1 MALNIRIILIQ
12 TWHPGN
18 IGAVARAMKNMG
30 LSELALVNPVDFPS
44 NEAYSRAGQATDVL
58 DHARVVSSL
67 AEAIN
72 DCALVVG
79 TSARDRSIRLPAY
92 TAEQCAIEAVTLQ
105 QQAPVAIV
113 FGRERMGL
121 HNDDIQQCHAQLNID
136 ANPDYPVLNLS
147 QAVQLVCYEVFK
159 AQQRQHQLPA
169 TEADYPLTEDLN
181 RFYDHLAQTLDDIDF
196 FNSKYPGQAL
206 DHLKA
211 LYRRARPTAR
221 ELRLLRGVLSKAQE
235 AAIKPPSAK
244 AKR

>member
-30 LSELALVNPVDFPS
+30 LSDLVLVNPVDFPS
-44 NEAYSRAGQATDVL
+44 DEAYSRAGQATDVL
-58 DHARVVSSL
+58 DNARIVSSL
-67 AEAIN
+67 AEAID
-72 DCALVVG
+72 DCVLVVG

-92 TAEQCAIEAVTLQ
+92 TAEQCAEEAVTLQ
-105 QQAPVAIV
+105 KQAPVAIV

-159 AQQRQHQLPA
+159 ASQRQQQLPHV
-169 TEADYPLTEDLN
+169 EEEYPLNEDLN
-181 RFYDHLAQTLDDIDF
+181 RFYDHLAQTLDDIGF
-196 FNSKYPGQAL
+196 INTKAPGQAL

-211 LYRRARPTAR
+211 LYRRARPTAK

-235 AAIKPPSAK
+235 ASRKG
-244 AKR
+244 

>member
-30 LSELALVNPVDFPS
+30 LSDLVLVNPVDFPS
-44 NEAYSRAGQATDVL
+44 DEAYSRAGQATDVL
-58 DHARVVSSL
+58 DNARIVPSL
-67 AEAIN
+67 AEAIH
-72 DCALVVG
+72 DCVLVVG

-92 TAEQCAIEAVTLQ
+92 TAEQCAEEAVSLQ

-159 AQQRQHQLPA
+159 ASRRQNQLPQV
-169 TEADYPLTEDLN
+169 EEDYPLNEDLN
-181 RFYDHLAQTLDDIDF
+181 RFYDHLAQTLGEIGF
-196 FNSKYPGQAL
+196 TNSKAPGQAL

-211 LYRRARPTAR
+211 LYRRARPTAK

-235 AAIKPPSAK
+235 AAD
-244 AKR
+244 KR

>member
-30 LSELALVNPVDFPS
+30 LADLVLVNPVDFPCD
-44 NEAYSRAGQATDVL
+44 EAYNRAGQATDVL
-58 DHARVVSSL
+58 DRARIVPSL
-67 AEAIN
+67 AEAIS
-72 DCALVVG
+72 DCVLVVG

-92 TAEQCAIEAVTLQ
+92 SAEQCAEKAVTLQ

-159 AQQRQHQLPA
+159 ASQRHDNLPPV
-169 TEADYPLTEDLN
+169 EDEYPLNDDLN
-181 RFYDHLAQTLDDIDF
+181 RFYDHLAHTLDDIGF
-196 FNSKYPGQAL
+196 TNNKAPGQAL

-211 LYRRARPTAR
+211 LYRRARPTAK

-235 AAIKPPSAK
+235 AAE
-244 AKR
+244 RG

>member
-12 TWHPGN
+12 TWHSGN
-18 IGAVARAMKNMG
+18 IGAAARAMKNMG
-30 LSELALVNPVDFPS
+30 LSDLVLVNPVDFPS
-44 NEAYSRAGQATDVL
+44 DEAYSRAGQATDVL
-58 DHARVVSSL
+58 DRARIVPSL
-67 AEAIN
+67 TEAID
-72 DCALVVG
+72 DCVLVVG

-92 TAEQCAIEAVTLQ
+92 TAEQCAEEAVSLQ

-159 AQQRQHQLPA
+159 ASQRQLQLPPV
-169 TEADYPLTEDLN
+169 EDEYPLNEDLN
-181 RFYDHLAQTLDDIDF
+181 RFYDHLAQTLDDIGF
-196 FNSKYPGQAL
+196 INTKAPGQAL

-211 LYRRARPTAR
+211 LYRRARPTAK

-235 AAIKPPSAK
+235 AAEKP
-244 AKR
+244 

>member
-18 IGAVARAMKNMG
+18 IGATARAMKNMG
-30 LSELALVNPVDFPS
+30 LSDLVLVNPVDFPS
-44 NEAYSRAGQATDVL
+44 DEAYSRAGQATDVL
-58 DHARVVSSL
+58 DNAQIVSSL
-67 AEAIN
+67 ADAIQ
-72 DCALVVG
+72 DCVLVVG

-92 TAEQCAIEAVTLQ
+92 TTEQCAEKAVSLQ

-159 AQQRQHQLPA
+159 ARQRQQQLPQVD
-169 TEADYPLTEDLN
+169 EEYPLNEDLN
-181 RFYDHLAQTLDDIDF
+181 RFYDHLAQTLDEIGF
-196 FNSKYPGQAL
+196 TNSKAPGQAL

-211 LYRRARPTAR
+211 LYRRARPTAK

-235 AAIKPPSAK
+235 AADKS
-244 AKR
+244 